1 MNRTIASLLFVLLIQ
16 AGIVAVVYWSGEDS
30 SHQAVAQALVPF
42 DIDSIDE
49 VQIVDQYDNETVLQK
64 AGDHWILPT
73 LASLPANPDMVQK
86 LVQGIS
92 AQNIW
97 PIAHSTVA
105 RQRFQVA
112 DYHFQRSLTLSRAGK
127 QLGTIYLGTSP
138 GFRKVHARNSDQ
150 QAIYSISFNTFDAPA
165 VRGTWLEPKLLQ
177 IRAPVSITAD
187 SYSLN
192 REGGNWL
199 AATGRAP
206 DERELQ
212 ALLTALRTLQIDG
225 VASNDRQRD
234 LSEAEADLI
243 LQVRGLAG
251 ETTLELF
258 TLEQEHFIL
267 SSEYELFFGLSAY
280 DFDRLTSIDFRLI
293 SGEAAPGTEPDSSAA
308 ADDVPVLERSG

>member
-1 MNRTIASLLFVLLIQ
+1 MVPVVDASQHLDRVLANTLLL
-16 AGIVAVVYWSGEDS
+16 A
-30 SHQAVAQALVPF
+30 P
-42 DIDSIDE
+42 DIDE
-49 VQIVDQYDNETVLQK
+49 RATQ
-64 AGDHWILPT
+64 
-73 LASLPANPDMVQK
+73 ASADLR
-86 LVQGIS
+86 
-92 AQNIW
+92 
-97 PIAHSTVA
+97 PIAANLLRHPAV
-105 RQRFQVA
+105 
-112 DYHFQRSLTLSRAGK
+112 L
-127 QLGTIYLGTSP
+127 P
-138 GFRKVHARNSDQ
+138 NSDQ

-280 DFDRLTSIDFRLI
+280 DFDRLTNIDFRLI
-293 SGEAAPGTEPDSSAA
+293 SGEAAT
-308 ADDVPVLERSG
+308 RN

>member
-1 MNRTIASLLFVLLIQ
+1 MNRTIASLLIVLLIQ
-16 AGIVAVVYWSGEDS
+16 AGIIAAVYWTEQDSGQ
-30 SHQAVAQALVPF
+30 QAVAQALAPF
-42 DIDSIDE
+42 AMESIDQ
-49 VQIVDQYDNETVLQK
+49 VQIVDEYDNETILKK

-73 LASLPANPDMVQK
+73 LANLPANPGMVQK
-86 LVQGIS
+86 LLQGIS
-92 AQNIW
+92 AQNNW
-97 PIAHSTVA
+97 PIAQSTVA

-112 DYHFQRSLTLSRAGK
+112 DYHFQRSLTLSSAGE

-138 GFRKVHARNSDQ
+138 GFRKVHARNSAQ

-165 VRGTWLEPKLLQ
+165 VRGAWLEPKLLQ

-192 REGGNWL
+192 REGGSWL
-199 AATGRAP
+199 ADTGRAP

-225 VASNDRQRD
+225 VASSDRQRD
-234 LSEAEADLI
+234 LSEAEADLV
-243 LQVRGLAG
+243 LQIQSLAG

-258 TLEQEHFIL
+258 TLEQQHFIL
-267 SSEYELFFGLSAY
+267 SSEYKLFFGLSAY

-293 SGEAAPGTEPDSSAA
+293 SGETAIQD
-308 ADDVPVLERSG
+308 